1 MFTFIFVGANRARV
15 PRRTE
20 RVFPVATSMVRLP
33 LPAFAPGH
41 SEATPRPQAVDE
53 AERYLLVLRFL
64 EGSPCTAAFEALK
77 REAAEHGLLG
87 SRTDWTGASRPTS
100 YERELD
106 RRAPN
111 LPSEHLSQLLDM
123 VQRLSRERE
132 PVETR
137 LSAAPRSLLRQGTL
151 SLVEPCAAMPAG
163 PRALASRNEHLP
175 RTSLAWSARLSPAVP
190 LPDML
195 RRGDR
200 VGWLGL
206 GQGLGLRVLEI
217 GLGSVPVV
225 DLALGLGLG
234 LGLGLA

>member
-1 MFTFIFVGANRARV
+1 MRRRTPLSGIA
-15 PRRTE
+15 PRR
-20 RVFPVATSMVRLP
+20 RQQSALLSRRCRNDDGAPP

-41 SEATPRPQAVDE
+41 SEATPRLQAEDE

-132 PVETR
+132 PVATR
-137 LSAAPRSLLRQGTL
+137 LSAAPGSLLRQGTL
-151 SLVEPCAAMPAG
+151 SLVEPSAAPLAG
-163 PRALASRNEHLP
+163 PRALASRNEQLP

-190 LPDML
+190 LPEML
-195 RRGDR
+195 RRGDPR
-200 VGWLGL
+200 PNRNPRPNPGPNPHNPNPNS
-206 GQGLGLRVLEI
+206 RAN
-217 GLGSVPVV
+217 P
-225 DLALGLGLG
+225 LALTLTL
-234 LGLGLA
+234 

>member
-1 MFTFIFVGANRARV
+1 MRRHCPVLHLGGANRALLS
-15 PRRTE
+15 RRC
-20 RVFPVATSMVRLP
+20 RNDDGAPP

-41 SEATPRPQAVDE
+41 SEATPRLQAEDE

-132 PVETR
+132 PVATR

-151 SLVEPCAAMPAG
+151 SLVEPSAAPLAG

-190 LPDML
+190 LPEML
-195 RRGDR
+195 RRGDPR
-200 VGWLGL
+200 PNRNPRPNPGPNPHNPNPNS
-206 GQGLGLRVLEI
+206 RAN
-217 GLGSVPVV
+217 S
-225 DLALGLGLG
+225 LALTRTL
-234 LGLGLA
+234 